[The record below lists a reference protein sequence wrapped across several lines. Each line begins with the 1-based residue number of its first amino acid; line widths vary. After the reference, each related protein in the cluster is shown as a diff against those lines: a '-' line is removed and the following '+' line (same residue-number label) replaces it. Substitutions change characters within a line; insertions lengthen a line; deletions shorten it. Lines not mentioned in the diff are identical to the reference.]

1 MGHVVEVYE
10 GLVLPAL
17 FAGLDVAFPEFDWRR
32 HGRGWRAGPGAAA
45 WLLAA
50 MGTDSPQ
57 KIVCG
62 ADSKWGY
69 HCFKSGQTTTWAA
82 HVSGGPGAATPSGA
96 AFVAAVKQLAEL
108 AGVDAGLDGPG
119 IDPAEREA
127 RLREAAERA
136 EAQRR
141 IDEASRRREDERAIA
156 DAWRTWEAGAW
167 DTVALDYLRTRGLDA
182 ETLTPA
188 CAALLRVGPMFVA
201 EDGVEVMPRAILCP
215 VVIGEGEFRG
225 LQRIAIEA
233 DGNAARDADGGK
245 IKKMLGRPH
254 GGAVRIGPAGHG
266 PLWLCEGVE
275 TALAVHQ
282 ATGGEVWAVLS
293 ASGLLAVDLAAVP
306 KDRPIRIAADLDAGG
321 AGQDAGEDLEIALRD
336 AGRADVRLA
345 LPGSVSVPSLAVH
358 GVDGDRPRRGKSVDW
373 LDVVTGVP
381 GGDRLLAGYGGTL
394 AGVGLDEDPGDRR
407 PILWHGQTH
416 RARLA
421 LNRVWG
427 YPRGRRAGRRFRL
440 VYWLRLGHWYSFDGR
455 TYRREQD
462 EMIIGRLQDFFHGFD
477 VRVKTP
483 VMDERTGEMISQ
495 KYAALNTGELGAI
508 AEQLRAGVMVTD
520 LELPAW
526 APATYDG
533 DRPVFEHDAQ
543 AVIEDADR
551 PAPSAILNTRSGLF
565 RLDAWD
571 RGEVEILP
579 HTPRYLSTQ
588 MVPHEVPARE
598 VEAMIAEDPSNETLG
613 YELWSRHA
621 PTFAAYLD
629 RLCEGDERKSATLI
643 EWLGYC
649 LDTDV
654 SLEKAL
660 LLTGPPGSG
669 KGTYETALR
678 AMLGPGLVSSTSMTK
693 IVRPFH
699 TASLLGSLVAVIQ
712 DAHVNDFNEAAALET
727 VKSIASGDPIGV
739 EEKYGREDGRFV
751 LRTKLMI
758 CCNELPRFNDPSGSW
773 AQRLVVVPMIHGNR
787 RTMDRSIKAG
797 IAGEGQGILLAALF
811 GRRRLRAN
819 GAFTQPADGAELL
832 RQYEMDNA
840 PVQMFVEQCCEVGTD
855 YAVDTRLLYTIYRAW
870 AVANGRR
877 EMNDSKFG
885 EFLRMAVP
893 SRERRERQIGGIRYY
908 HYTGLRPR
916 VSDVYSSGVVTD
928 MSHVAEMDFGLP
940 SDSSGVRTPHPHFGI
955 KTGR

>member
-10 GLVLPAL
+10 GLVVPAL
-17 FAGLDVAFPEFDWRR
+17 FAGLDIAFPEFDWRR
-32 HGRGWRAGPGAAA
+32 HGRGWRAGPRAAA
-45 WLLAA
+45 WVLAA
-50 MGTDSPQ
+50 LGTDSPQ

-69 HCFKSGQTTTWAA
+69 YCHKGGQTTTWAA
-82 HVSGGPGAATPSGA
+82 HVAGGPGTPTPSGA
-96 AFVAAVKQLAEL
+96 AFVAAVKKLAEL
-108 AGVDAGLDGPG
+108 AGVDAGLDGPA
-119 IDPAEREA
+119 IDPEERER
-127 RLREAAERA
+127 RLAEAAQRA

-141 IDEASRRREDERAIA
+141 IDEANRAREDERAIA
-156 DAWRTWEAGAW
+156 DAWRTWEAAAV
-167 DTVALDYLRTRGLDA
+167 DDAVLAYVRSRGLDA
-182 ETLTPA
+182 DLLAGA
-188 CAALLRVGPMFVA
+188 CRAVLRVGPMFVA
-201 EDGVEVMPRAILCP
+201 EDGREDPQRAVLCP
-215 VVIGEGEFRG
+215 VVSAEGEFRG
-225 LQRIAIEA
+225 LQRIAIDDRGAGE
-233 DGNAARDADGGK
+233 RDANGAK

-282 ATGGEVWAVLS
+282 ATGGEVWAALS
-293 ASGLLAVDLAAVP
+293 ASGLLAVDLNQVP
-306 KDRPIRIAADLDAGG
+306 IDRPVRIAADLDLSGT
-321 AGQDAGEDLEIALRD
+321 GQDAGEELEMALRD
-336 AGRADVRLA
+336 AGRPDVRLA
-345 LPGSVSVPSLAVH
+345 LPGSVQLPALVVH
-358 GVDGDRPRRGKSVDW
+358 GAEGDRPRRGKSVDW
-373 LDVVTGVP
+373 LDVVAGAE
-381 GGDRLLAGYGGTL
+381 GGAALLAGYGASL
-394 AGVGLDEDPGDRR
+394 PGVGVDEDNGDRR

-427 YPRGRRAGRRFRL
+427 YPRGRRGRRRFRL
-440 VYWLRLGHWYSFDGR
+440 VYWLRLGHWYEFDGR
-455 TYRREQD
+455 VYQRVQD
-462 EMIIGRLQDFFHGFD
+462 EMIVARLQDFFHGFD
-477 VRVKTP
+477 VRVKKP
-483 VMDERTGEMISQ
+483 VVDDRTGELVDQ
-495 KYAALNTGELGAI
+495 KYAAVNTGELGAI
-508 AEQLRAGVMVTD
+508 ADQLRAGVLCTE
-520 LELPAW
+520 LELPVW
-526 APATYDG
+526 APGTYDG
-533 DRPVFEHDAQ
+533 DRPVYEHGAQGAIDDA
-543 AVIEDADR
+543 ER
-551 PAPSAILNTRSGLF
+551 PAPEALLNTRSGLL

-579 HTPRYLSTQ
+579 HTPRFLSTQ
-588 MVPHEVPARE
+588 MVPHEIPARE
-598 VEAMIAEDPSNETLG
+598 IEAMLAEDPGNETLG
-613 YELWSRHA
+613 FELWSRHA

-629 RLCEGDERKSATLI
+629 RICEGDERKTATLI

-654 SLEKAL
+654 TLEKAL

-678 AMLGPGLVSSTSMTK
+678 AMLGPGLVGSTSMTK

-699 TASLLGSLVAVIQ
+699 TASLLGVLVAVIQ

-773 AQRLVVVPMIHGNR
+773 AQRLVVVPMVHGHR
-787 RTMDRSIKAG
+787 RSMDRSIKAG
-797 IAGEGQGILLAALF
+797 IAKEGQGILLAALF

-840 PVQMFVEQCCEVGTD
+840 PVQMFVEHCCELGAEH
-855 YAVDTRLLYTIYRAW
+855 AVDTRLLYTLYRSW

-893 SRERRERQIGGIRYY
+893 NRERRERQVGGVRYY
-908 HYTGLRPR
+908 HYTGIRPR
-916 VSDVYSSGVVTD
+916 VSNIYGGGVVTD
-928 MSHVAEMDFGLP
+928 MSHVAEMDFDVRD
-940 SDSSGVRTPHPHFGI
+940 DSRRHPDPAPPFRSH
-955 KTGR
+955 KR